1 MATTKKAADVEAVTN
16 ETVQKDEQRVRIMI
30 PYVEGESEY
39 EVVGINGVLHQIQK
53 GEEVE
58 VTRAVAQVLSN
69 SNKQIKQAQEN
80 RRRFKKQVTDL

>member
-30 PYVEGESEY
+30 PYVEGECEY
-39 EVVGINGVLHQIQK
+39 EVVGVNGVLYQIQK

-58 VTRAVAQVLSN
+58 VTQAVARVLSN
-69 SNKQIKQAQEN
+69 SNKQIKRAQEN